1 LSAGKVLEAR
11 SACVLT
17 GTARRSSEVFAPDPI
32 ARQGESSMNNS
43 TLVRAALIGA
53 ALAVTAPAFAQALPA
68 PQTQNGVSF
77 ITGGAGRDKVEAFR
91 QAAGDFNLRATFSQ
105 TDGAFI
111 ANVNVE
117 LRDAQ
122 GKTLVTTK
130 TEGPFFFAK
139 VPPGTYEMVATYG
152 DQTQRRQL
160 VVNAGGAATTDV
172 SFRPR

>member
-1 LSAGKVLEAR
+1 M
-11 SACVLT
+11 
-17 GTARRSSEVFAPDPI
+17 RRLPF
-32 ARQGESSMNNS
+32 
-43 TLVRAALIGA
+43 VRAALFGA
-53 ALAVTAPAFAQALPA
+53 ALGLAAPAFAQSLPA
-68 PQTQNGVSF
+68 PQTQDGVSF

-105 TDGAFI
+105 TDGAFV
-111 ANVNVE
+111 ADVKVE

-152 DQTQRRQL
+152 EHTQRRQL
-160 VVNAGGAATTDV
+160 VVNAGSAATTELA
-172 SFRPR
+172 FRPRS

>member
-1 LSAGKVLEAR
+1 MRTPL
-11 SACVLT
+11 
-17 GTARRSSEVFAPDPI
+17 F
-32 ARQGESSMNNS
+32 
-43 TLVRAALIGA
+43 VRAALFGA
-53 ALAVTAPAFAQALPA
+53 ALGLAVPAFAQSLPA

-77 ITGGAGRDKVEAFR
+77 ITGGVGRDKVEAFR
-91 QAAGDFNLRATFSQ
+91 QATGDFNLRATFSQ

-111 ANVNVE
+111 ADVKVE

-122 GKTLVTTK
+122 GKTLVATK

-152 DQTQRRQL
+152 DQTQRRQM

-172 SFRPR
+172 SFRPRS